1 MLVKCILKAA
11 LQSSVFFVFIVK
23 EIAFY
28 LFSRKCSSLKQVGFL
43 IANPVNQFLGV
54 PKNKCLTLKRKQG
67 KKSQFVLINKRKSAH
82 VAVE

>member
-11 LQSSVFFVFIVK
+11 LQSSVF
-23 EIAFY
+23 IALY

-54 PKNKCLTLKRKQG
+54 HKNKCLTL
-67 KKSQFVLINKRKSAH
+67 
-82 VAVE
+82 